1 MDSTQR
7 KTFFIITIALIMITL
22 QQVAS
27 CPPTPTKS
35 DNNEA
40 EKQQLKINEHKQ
52 QAGGQENAA
61 ASTDIKQLIRHQRS
75 IQPQLEQQLQ
85 LDDAQALKRQLPVS
99 ETNTTSTL
107 YVQLLFPLSHSH
119 PAS

>member
-35 DNNEA
+35 NNNEA

-52 QAGGQENAA
+52 QAAGQENAA
-61 ASTDIKQLIRHQRS
+61 STNIKQLIRHQRS

-99 ETNTTSTL
+99 ETNTTSTF